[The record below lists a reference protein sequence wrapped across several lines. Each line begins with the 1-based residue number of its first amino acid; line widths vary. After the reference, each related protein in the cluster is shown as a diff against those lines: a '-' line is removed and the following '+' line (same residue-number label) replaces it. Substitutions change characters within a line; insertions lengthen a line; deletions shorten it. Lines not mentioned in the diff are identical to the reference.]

1 MSMVVAVPMTV
12 LMVVM
17 VSSADRN
24 RDSIGLTGARAFP
37 FTETAGFRETLNVV
51 MVTGLIEAHLLF
63 KAQHLRPV
71 FTQRAVHGGFTT
83 HHLLNPLH
91 ESVENERVIAQI
103 RGVDEFNLR
112 MIPRNALGVLADPA
126 HQNPGEKEI
135 REDNDALEPQLHHVT
150 KTGFNKRE
158 GDA

>member
-1 MSMVVAVPMTV
+1 MGIGMVA
-12 LMVVM
+12 MVVM
-17 VSSADRN
+17 VVMTSAHRN
-24 RDSIGLTGARAFP
+24 RDSIGLTFTRAFP
-37 FTETAGFRETLNVV
+37 LTECAGFCEPLNVM
-51 MVTGLIEAHLLF
+51 MVTGLVQSHLLF

-83 HHLLNPLH
+83 HHLLNPLQ

-103 RGVDEFNLR
+103 GGVDEFNLR

>member
-1 MSMVVAVPMTV
+1 MGIGMVA
-12 LMVVM
+12 MVVM
-17 VSSADRN
+17 VVMTSTHRN

-83 HHLLNPLH
+83 HHLLNPLQ

-112 MIPRNALGVLADPA
+112 MISRNALGVFADPA
-126 HQNPGEKEI
+126 HQNPGEEEI
-135 REDNDALEPQLHHVT
+135 RKDDDALEPQLHHMT
-150 KTGFNKRE
+150 KTGFNKRK